1 MAKRRPKPAQPAEK
15 DLSRWRLVDAFR
27 QRLAAAITQTTLPP
41 TWTDPQRLMQMADYL
56 SLFLFGLLNPVV
68 RTMRGLCRASRVDRV
83 QEEICQRPVSLG
95 SFSEAQHL
103 LHPALLEKVF
113 GDLAAEIPVAAPSQ
127 ARWAS
132 HRWLARDGTLWRALP
147 RMHWALYGGGKA
159 GCANRAV
166 RLHLSLHLLDDK
178 PVQGQV
184 RPGKDCERAVWQ
196 QDWQAGDAFV
206 GDRYFG
212 ENYRLLDQLAQKNCA
227 YVLRLREQAVITV
240 EEELPVRPADRA
252 AGVVRQA
259 WARLGGRTR
268 YQSGRV
274 RVVWIQTPAH
284 SLALVTNLDPEQLPA
299 ELVSL
304 LYRKR
309 WQIELFFRWI
319 KCILGCR
326 HWLAESPEGVTI
338 QVYLALIAALLLQL
352 YTGQRPNRRM
362 MELIQFYLLGVATL
376 EELWAG
382 LEQEKERLARQ
393 KIKKTKT
400 L

>member
-1 MAKRRPKPAQPAEK
+1 MAHRAHGAAALTEK
-15 DLSRWRLVDAFR
+15 DLSRWRLVEAFQ
-27 QRLAAAITQTTLPP
+27 QRLAKAAATGTPLPP
-41 TWTDPQRLMQMADYL
+41 TWSDPQRLLQMADYL
-56 SLFLFGLLNPVV
+56 SLFLLGLLNPVV
-68 RTMRGLCRASRVDRV
+68 RTMRGLCRASHLERV
-83 QEEICQRPVSLG
+83 QEDACHRPVSLG

-103 LHPALLEKVF
+103 LNPELLEKVF
-113 GDLAAEIPVAAPSQ
+113 VDLAAQVSAPSGPPSPLAQ
-127 ARWAS
+127 R
-132 HRWLARDGTLWRALP
+132 RWLARDGTLWRALP

-159 GCANRAV
+159 GYANRAV

-196 QDWQAGDAFV
+196 EDWQTGDAFV

-212 ENYRLLDQLAQKNCA
+212 ENYRLLGQLEDKRCA
-227 YVLRLREQAVITV
+227 YVLRLRDQATITV
-240 EEELPVRPADRA
+240 EEELPVNPADQA

-259 WARLGGRTR
+259 WVRLGCRTR

-274 RVVWIQTPAH
+274 RVVWIQTPEH
-284 SLALVTNLDPEQLPA
+284 SLALVTHLDPEQLPA

-319 KCILGCR
+319 KCLLGCR

-352 YTGQRPNRRM
+352 YTGQRPTRRM

-376 EELWAG
+376 DELWTG
-382 LEQEKERLARQ
+382 LQEEKERLARQ
-393 KIKKTKT
+393 KIKKN
-400 L
+400 

>member
-1 MAKRRPKPAQPAEK
+1 MARRAHDTVALTQK
-15 DLSRWRLVDAFR
+15 DLSRWRLVEAFQ
-27 QRLAAAITQTTLPP
+27 QRLAKAAATCSSLHP
-41 TWTDPQRLMQMADYL
+41 TWGDPQRLLQLADYL
-56 SLFLFGLLNPVV
+56 SLFLLGLLNPVV
-68 RTMRGLCRASRVDRV
+68 RTMRGLCRASRLERV

-103 LHPALLEKVF
+103 LHPELLEKVF
-113 GDLAAEIPVAAPSQ
+113 LDLAAQVSAPLDPHSLLAQ
-127 ARWAS
+127 RRWM
-132 HRWLARDGTLWRALP
+132 ARDGTLWRALP
-147 RMHWALYGGGKA
+147 RMHWALYGGGKV
-159 GCANRAV
+159 GYANRAV

-196 QDWQAGDAFV
+196 EVWQAGDAFV

-212 ENYRLLDQLAQKNCA
+212 ENYRLLGLLEGKKCA
-227 YVLRLREQAVITV
+227 YVLRLRDQATISV
-240 EEELPVRPADRA
+240 EKELPVSCADRA

-259 WARLGGRTR
+259 WVRLGCRQR

-274 RVVWIQTPAH
+274 RVVWIQTPEQ

-304 LYRKR
+304 LYRRR

-352 YTGQRPNRRM
+352 YTGQRPTRRM

-376 EELWAG
+376 EELWTG
-382 LEQEKERLARQ
+382 LEQEKARLARK
-393 KIKKTKT
+393 KIKKT
-400 L
+400 